1 MSFNQLDSKKQFL
14 IVGVVTIVM
23 LGLYA
28 YFRLIPASEQV
39 GRLSKQLSKDQK
51 LLTNPKIPEEPS
63 EDIEDLKD
71 DIAQLEVELE
81 QLKEQSSAL
90 SKKLPEAD
98 NQDLMLKISDAA
110 RAARVRIVNNV
121 PYLVRKRIDFT
132 TTPSG
137 KKMTLS
143 QRKKYEA
150 RMRKA
155 MKKARRS
162 GGTGSGQLTQKGELM
177 DKLVN
182 DFAVARPLH
191 ALKIE
196 GTYHNI
202 KAFIEALQGLPWQVT
217 VVKIDYNLLGRDTA
231 QGYPQP
237 LIVNM
242 IIGA

>member
-14 IVGVVTIVM
+14 ILAIVSIVIF
-23 LGLYA
+23 GLYTK
-28 YFRLIPASEQV
+28 FRLMPASAKVSQ
-39 GRLSKQLSKDQK
+39 LSKQLTKDQK
-51 LLTNPKIPEEPS
+51 LLKNPKIPEEPS

-71 DIAQLEVELE
+71 IIAQFEVELE
-81 QLKEQSSAL
+81 QLKEQSSTL
-90 SKKLPEAD
+90 SKKLPEAE

-110 RAARVRIVNNV
+110 RSSRVRIVNNV
-121 PYLVRKRIDFT
+121 PYLVRKRIELNMAN
-132 TTPSG
+132 G
-137 KKMTLS
+137 KKMTAA
-143 QRKKYEA
+143 QKKKYER

-155 MKKARRS
+155 MRKARRS
-162 GGTGSGQLTQKGELM
+162 GGTAVGQLTYKGELM

-182 DFAVARPLH
+182 DFDVSRPLH

-202 KAFIEALQGLPWQVT
+202 RAFIEALQGLPWQVT